1 MKAPALASL
10 FLLFVSPLALGAN
23 SLVSLV
29 DTELAEVTGQALV
42 EVQKIIGNGADNG
55 DVGLSFTRIRLGI
68 KAEVNA
74 NIDLVEMGNY
84 NIPSHFNDTNNTGY
98 YSTNKDNLDADLRIR
113 NVSLGCLQETGTF
126 GGTWSCSGNVPEPLR
141 IEKPYIELAYTGDG
155 TANEEL
161 VGLRIGFERL
171 DGWLGG
177 DIESISGHLYGESG
191 ILSAES
197 KAARSASITDGAFG
211 IAWDLSLLHRLKA
224 TNTRN
229 FFFGLQKIA
238 INYPRATGFTQITA
252 QPGFWVNLRDGI
264 TVPSGDIANILAAP
278 RLDNCWKAGTYC

>member
-1 MKAPALASL
+1 MNARALALL
-10 FLLFVSPLALGAN
+10 FFAFVSPLAVGAN
-23 SLVSLV
+23 SFVPLM
-29 DTELAEVTGQALV
+29 DAELAEVTGQALV

-84 NIPSHFNDTNNTGY
+84 NIPSHLNDSNNTGY

-113 NVSLGCLQETGTF
+113 NVSLGCLQSTGNF
-126 GGTWSCSGNVPEPLR
+126 LGTYSCSGGPETLK
-141 IEKPYIELAYTGDG
+141 IEKPYIELAYKGDG

-177 DIESISGHLYGESG
+177 DIESISGHLYGQSG

-197 KAARSASITDGAFG
+197 KSARSASITDSAFS

-264 TVPSGDIANILAAP
+264 TVPSDDIANILVAP

>member
-1 MKAPALASL
+1 MKTSTLVPL
-10 FLLFVSPLALGAN
+10 FFTAVVPLAHGAN
-23 SLVSLV
+23 SLLPLA

-84 NIPSHFNDTNNTGY
+84 NIPSHGNDTNNTGY
-98 YSTNKDNLDADLRIR
+98 YSTNKDGLDADLRIR
-113 NVSLGCLQETGTF
+113 NVSLGCLQSTGNVF
-126 GGTWSCSGNVPEPLR
+126 GTYSCSGGPEPIR
-141 IEKPYIELAYTGDG
+141 IEKPYIELAYKGDG
-155 TANEEL
+155 TVNEEL
-161 VGLRIGFERL
+161 VGLRIGFEKL

-177 DIESISGHLYGESG
+177 DIESISGHLYGQSG

-197 KAARSASITDGAFG
+197 KAARSASITDGAFN

-229 FFFGLQKIA
+229 FFFGLQKVA
-238 INYPRATGFTQITA
+238 INYPRATGFSQITA

-264 TVPSGDIANILAAP
+264 TVPADDISNILFAP
-278 RLDNCWKAGTYC
+278 RLDNCWKAGTFC

>member
-1 MKAPALASL
+1 MKTPALLSL
-10 FLLFVSPLALGAN
+10 SFAVLAPLAHGAN
-23 SLVSLV
+23 SLVPLA
-29 DTELAEVTGQALV
+29 DTDLAEVTGQALV

-74 NIDLVEMGNY
+74 NIDLVELGNY

-98 YSTNKDNLDADLRIR
+98 YSTNKDGLDADLRIR
-113 NVSLGCLQETGTF
+113 NVSLGCLQSTGNF
-126 GGTWSCSGNVPEPLR
+126 LGTYSCSGGPETLK
-141 IEKPYIELAYTGDG
+141 IEKPYIELAYRGDG

-161 VGLRIGFERL
+161 VGLRIGFEKL

-197 KAARSASITDGAFG
+197 KAARSASITDSAFS

-264 TVPSGDIANILAAP
+264 TVPADDISNILVAP
-278 RLDNCWKAGTYC
+278 RLDNCWKAGTFC